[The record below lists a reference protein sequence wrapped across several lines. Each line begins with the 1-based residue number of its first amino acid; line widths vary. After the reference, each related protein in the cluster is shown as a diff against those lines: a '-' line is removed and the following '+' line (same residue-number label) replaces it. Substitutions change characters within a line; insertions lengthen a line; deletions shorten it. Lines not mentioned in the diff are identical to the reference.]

1 MGWPGVVSPMCGR
14 FSLFVPPSVLEERF
28 DAEAARPLVPRYNV
42 APRDDLAAIRNDEP
56 GTIDALEWGLLP
68 SWVDDPDDFPRPINA
83 RAETVAEKP
92 SFRDAFAERRC
103 LVLADGFYEW
113 KGERGAKQPYRIARP
128 DDEPFAFAG
137 LWERWGSGGGVGNGG
152 GAGGGGEARG
162 GDGSGSGNGDTGSTR
177 TATIVTTEAN
187 GTVAGVHDRMPAILE
202 PDEERRWLSADDPEE
217 LRTLLDPY
225 PDDGLVAYPVSKA
238 VNDPA
243 NDSPDV
249 IEPVDVGEQSG
260 LGDFG

>member
-1 MGWPGVVSPMCGR
+1 MCGR

-28 DAEAARPLVPRYNV
+28 DAEAAEPLVPRYNV
-42 APRDDLAAIRNDEP
+42 APGDDVAAIRNADQ
-56 GTIDALEWGLLP
+56 GSIDALEWGLLP
-68 SWVDDPDDFPRPINA
+68 SWVDDPEDFPKPINA
-83 RAETVAEKP
+83 RAETLGEKP

-113 KGERGAKQPYRIARP
+113 KGARGAKQPYRIARV

-137 LWERWGSGGGVGNGG
+137 LWETWGANGEGTRGGGT
-152 GAGGGGEARG
+152 
-162 GDGSGSGNGDTGSTR
+162 DDDTLR
-177 TATIVTTEAN
+177 TVTIVTTDAN
-187 GTVAGVHDRMPAILE
+187 ETVGAIHDRMPVILE
-202 PDEERRWLSADDPEE
+202 PEEERRWLSASDPAD
-217 LRTLLDPY
+217 LHAVLDPY
-225 PDDGLVAYPVSKA
+225 PDDGLEAYPVSKA

>member
-1 MGWPGVVSPMCGR
+1 MCGR

-28 DAEAARPLVPRYNV
+28 DATASGPIVPRYNV
-42 APRDDLAAIRNDEP
+42 APRDDVAAIRNDDAE
-56 GTIDALEWGLLP
+56 TIDALGWGLVP
-68 SWVDDPDDFPRPINA
+68 SWVDDPDDYPRPINA

-113 KGERGAKQPYRIARP
+113 KGDRGAKQPYRIARP

-137 LWERWGSGGGVGNGG
+137 LWEAWGANGGDSVGGGID
-152 GAGGGGEARG
+152 
-162 GDGSGSGNGDTGSTR
+162 GDGESLR
-177 TATIVTTEAN
+177 TVTIVTTDAN
-187 GTVAGVHDRMPAILE
+187 DTVGAIHDRMPVILE
-202 PDEERRWLSADDPEE
+202 PDEERRWLADADPEE
-217 LRTLLDPY
+217 LHSMLDPY
-225 PDDGLVAYPVSKA
+225 PDDGLEAYPVSKA

-249 IEPVDVGEQSG
+249 VEPVDVDEQSG

>member
-1 MGWPGVVSPMCGR
+1 MCGR

-28 DAEAARPLVPRYNV
+28 DAAASRPIVPRYNV
-42 APRDDLAAIRNDEP
+42 APRDDVAAIRNDDP
-56 GTIDALEWGLLP
+56 GTIDALGWGLVP
-68 SWVDDPDDFPRPINA
+68 SWVDDPDDYPRPINA

-113 KGERGAKQPYRIARP
+113 KGDRGAKQPYRITRP

-137 LWERWGSGGGVGNGG
+137 LWETWGANGG
-152 GAGGGGEARG
+152 DSK
-162 GDGSGSGNGDTGSTR
+162 GDGGPLR
-177 TATIVTTEAN
+177 TVTIVTTDAN
-187 GTVAGVHDRMPAILE
+187 DTVGAIHDRMPVILE
-202 PDEERRWLSADDPEE
+202 PDEERRWLADADPEE
-217 LRTLLDPY
+217 LHSMLDPY
-225 PDDGLVAYPVSKA
+225 PDGGLETYPVSKA
-238 VNDPA
+238 VNDPV

-249 IEPVDVGEQSG
+249 VEPVDIGEQSG